1 MHHVIT
7 YEKYLI
13 WYMSTT
19 RRVITQYPEQVPSPK
34 YMQHEQHAQQI
45 QNITSNQIFL

>member
-1 MHHVIT
+1 
-7 YEKYLI
+7 
-13 WYMSTT
+13 MSTT